1 MPDFNLKNKLKGIIQ
16 IKEEDKFKN
25 RIKNFKERLQVGY
38 NNFSAGIGEKQ
49 EFIDAVCRHKIVRNS
64 HEEIHQFKKSL
75 ELVGIMELFRKFPEK
90 AFLELTFE
98 EKYVAPDAIKKVLKL
113 NHIHNFLS

>member
-1 MPDFNLKNKLKGIIQ
+1 MPDFNLKNKLIGIIQ
-16 IKEEDKFKN
+16 VKEEDKFKN
-25 RIKNFKERLQVGY
+25 RIKNFKERFQVGY

-49 EFIDAVCRHKIVRNS
+49 EFIDAACRHKIIRNS

-90 AFLELTFE
+90 AFLEHTFE

>member
-25 RIKNFKERLQVGY
+25 RIKNFKERLQVDY

-49 EFIDAVCRHKIVRNS
+49 EFIDAVCRHKI
-64 HEEIHQFKKSL
+64 
-75 ELVGIMELFRKFPEK
+75 RKFPWRNSSVQKKFGVGWDNE
-90 AFLELTFE
+90 AFQEVSWKSFSGAYIWGE
-98 EKYVAPDAIKKVLKL
+98 ICSSGCNQESIKVK
-113 NHIHNFLS
+113 SYT

>member
-49 EFIDAVCRHKIVRNS
+49 EFIDAVCRHKI

>member
-25 RIKNFKERLQVGY
+25 RIKNFKERLQVDY
-38 NNFSAGIGEKQ
+38 DNFSAGIGEKQ
-49 EFIDAVCRHKIVRNS
+49 EFIDAVCRHKIIRNF

-75 ELVGIMELFRKFPEK
+75 ELVGIMEIFRKYPEK

>member
-38 NNFSAGIGEKQ
+38 NNFSAGIGEK
-49 EFIDAVCRHKIVRNS
+49 
-64 HEEIHQFKKSL
+64 
-75 ELVGIMELFRKFPEK
+75 
-90 AFLELTFE
+90 
-98 EKYVAPDAIKKVLKL
+98 
-113 NHIHNFLS
+113 